1 MFLKGPPREVL
12 ALVHG
17 SAGSGKSHLIHWLKL
32 RCEFALKKGEL
43 KKLVPVLIERR
54 TGSLKDALEQM
65 INQLGS
71 EFAVYLTPVQ
81 DALSKISD
89 TTAREN
95 LAAEL
100 GLELGPRRSDR
111 GRKVLPRDLK
121 NLRET
126 CTSTGFRRWLC
137 REGGVIDQTI
147 KRLTQSSEVIDRESL
162 PKFEQQDFLIT
173 DARYKPDNTLGVLE
187 LIDAFDDEVEMRLQ
201 AAAYFNEALSDA
213 LKELTGLSGTTLR
226 DIFDRIRADLKTKG
240 KNLALFIED
249 VSVMVALNEEVFN
262 AVEPVSRGDLC
273 RMIAVLG
280 VTDEGWRGLW
290 DNQKGRVT
298 YSIGM
303 GRSATGEWRR
313 DVEAVEQFTARY
325 LNTTR
330 LPEDSVKAIAEHR
343 RKGEDVHIS
352 ACDQCPVS
360 ERCHEVFGAVEIGG
374 VKIGMFPFSRQAP
387 VSLLNNLKEHLAVQ
401 KNPRGLLMQILEP
414 VLENGFDDLE
424 GKRFPSL
431 KLAVS
436 MPELPY
442 WSGFSQKY
450 CGGWQ
455 KTEIE
460 RLKFL
465 AQGWI
470 KAEDADDAAEQLKP
484 FLAPLGFDAFSRNV
498 APSPR
503 ATRGTKPVVSPTAD
517 VVNVR
522 LNEALRNL
530 AEWVKGG
537 VLSVDVEPR
546 QLLAELLRK
555 SIPWDDKRIP
565 PLDVWRNLIGD
576 ASNYKFVHIEGMR
589 SKPIG
594 TFLIVFPRN
603 TETRDLLE
611 ALIQFKHS
619 RNRSWDFPHGEFH
632 KRVVAQWLRK
642 HSDSTI
648 AQLQPANELDTSAPI
663 NSAVQFLATVATLR
677 MRKRL
682 NLDDPVELT
691 KDLLDDV
698 WQEQPTAISKEWKQL
713 TEDMRIK
720 HSAVRQFVI
729 SELNVAQGRTGG
741 RNFINAL
748 PLVQQAA
755 RYDKKFVIHFPT
767 DKY

>member
-1 MFLKGPPREVL
+1 MPTSTLGNPCWSKDSVPQAITSIAKVDVSQTHYFLASHAPIEHARDGRTEEGFAEEQIFQMFLKGPPREVL

-32 RCEFALKKGEL
+32 RCEFALKKGEV

-89 TTAREN
+89 TTARDK

-111 GRKVLPRDLK
+111 GRKFLPRDLK

-226 DIFDRIRADLKTKG
+226 DIFDRSRADLKTKG

-401 KNPRGLLMQILEP
+401 KNPRGFLMQIREP
-414 VLENGFDDLE
+414 V
-424 GKRFPSL
+424 S
-431 KLAVS
+431 
-436 MPELPY
+436 
-442 WSGFSQKY
+442 
-450 CGGWQ
+450 
-455 KTEIE
+455 
-460 RLKFL
+460 
-465 AQGWI
+465 
-470 KAEDADDAAEQLKP
+470 
-484 FLAPLGFDAFSRNV
+484 
-498 APSPR
+498 
-503 ATRGTKPVVSPTAD
+503 
-517 VVNVR
+517 
-522 LNEALRNL
+522 
-530 AEWVKGG
+530 
-537 VLSVDVEPR
+537 
-546 QLLAELLRK
+546 
-555 SIPWDDKRIP
+555 
-565 PLDVWRNLIGD
+565 
-576 ASNYKFVHIEGMR
+576 
-589 SKPIG
+589 
-594 TFLIVFPRN
+594 
-603 TETRDLLE
+603 
-611 ALIQFKHS
+611 
-619 RNRSWDFPHGEFH
+619 
-632 KRVVAQWLRK
+632 
-642 HSDSTI
+642 
-648 AQLQPANELDTSAPI
+648 
-663 NSAVQFLATVATLR
+663 
-677 MRKRL
+677 
-682 NLDDPVELT
+682 
-691 KDLLDDV
+691 
-698 WQEQPTAISKEWKQL
+698 
-713 TEDMRIK
+713 
-720 HSAVRQFVI
+720 
-729 SELNVAQGRTGG
+729 
-741 RNFINAL
+741 
-748 PLVQQAA
+748 
-755 RYDKKFVIHFPT
+755 
-767 DKY
+767 